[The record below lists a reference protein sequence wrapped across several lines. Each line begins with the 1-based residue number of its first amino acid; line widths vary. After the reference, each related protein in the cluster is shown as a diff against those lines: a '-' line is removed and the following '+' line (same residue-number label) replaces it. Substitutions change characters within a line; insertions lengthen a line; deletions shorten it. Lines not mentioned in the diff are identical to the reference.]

1 MHEHPRRLSRSEQA
15 ECGTVLLRQSLFEG
29 LSEPMR
35 IPGKTD
41 EVATRRTGTDGVPG
55 GDPIAFFEGE
65 SPHAETTHG
74 RKWLILTAGAGI
86 VVGLMTAGVL
96 FGMMDTSAAVPEK
109 EALAPDLRWQRPV
122 ISAKGDMDGELDATV
137 LAASIPTRSGRAT
150 GPAENHAHTARL
162 MTTFAGVGTP
172 DGWPSSSVSPSILQA
187 SLTMPEGAGSN
198 ETVIMKS
205 PPPEPEDRTF
215 VLAPGESLAGK
226 LVKLGVPPTV
236 ARALVQA
243 LEPVHPSS
251 LIRAGQK
258 ISVTLDRQQDFYGTE
273 VIYPVYL
280 SFRAEDGKRV
290 VVESDEDG
298 NFMVRS
304 ETLKAADDGK
314 GSVIRPK
321 ARPGT
326 LATRKNTGPAR
337 YAEAPF
343 IRARGRISSS
353 LYAAARD
360 QNVPDYIISQMM
372 RAFSYSIDLQRQV
385 AKGDTFD
392 ILYGAPMSG
401 SSKRRKVLY
410 YAALNMRGRK
420 IVYYRFTTPGG
431 RTDYFDE
438 KGRSASKGLM
448 ATPIS
453 GARITSGFGMRRHPV
468 LGYTKM
474 HTGIDFGAPR
484 GTPIRAAGS
493 GTVIFA
499 GWRGGY
505 GRTVMIRHDNGY
517 VTLYAHQSRI
527 ARGIRKGVRVN
538 QGQIIGYVGASGR
551 VTGPHLHFEVRIKNR
566 PVNPRR
572 VRTAHNVRLK
582 GKALEAFRKQKA
594 RILALLKQAPSADL
608 VARR

>member
-1 MHEHPRRLSRSEQA
+1 MSRPLKVRASGVRHDTAQ
-15 ECGTVLLRQSLFEG
+15 QSLFEG

-35 IPGKTD
+35 IPGRTD
-41 EVATRRTGTDGVPG
+41 EAATRHTGTDGVPE

-65 SPHAETTHG
+65 APRAG
-74 RKWLILTAGAGI
+74 AAQNRKWLLLTAGAGI
-86 VVGLMTAGVL
+86 VVGLITAGVL

-122 ISAKGDMDGELDATV
+122 ISAKGDMDGDLDATV
-137 LAASIPTRSGRAT
+137 LSASISALPPAT
-150 GPAENHAHTARL
+150 VEPEESHVHTARL
-162 MTTFAGVGTP
+162 MTTFAGTG
-172 DGWPSSSVSPSILQA
+172 DAAGWPSSAVSPSILQA
-187 SLTMPEGAGSN
+187 SLTIPESAGSN
-198 ETVIMKS
+198 ETVILKS

-215 VLAPGESLAGK
+215 VLGRDESLADR
-226 LVKLGVPPTV
+226 LAALGVPPTV

-243 LEPVHPSS
+243 LEPVHPAS
-251 LIRAGQK
+251 LLRAGQE

-280 SFRAEDGKRV
+280 SFRTGDGRRV

-304 ETLKAADDGK
+304 ETLKAGDDGK
-314 GSVIRPK
+314 GTVIRPK

-326 LATRKNTGPAR
+326 LVIRRNGDRTQ

-343 IRARGRISSS
+343 VRARGRISSS
-353 LYAAARD
+353 LYAAAKD

-372 RAFSYSIDLQRQV
+372 RAFSYSVDLQRQV

-392 ILYGAPMSG
+392 ILYGTPISG

-420 IVYYRFTTPGG
+420 VVYYRFTTPGG

-448 ATPIS
+448 VTPIS

-499 GWRGGY
+499 GWKGGY
-505 GRTVMIRHDNGY
+505 GRTVMIRHENGY

-538 QGQIIGYVGASGR
+538 QGQVIGYVGASGR
-551 VTGPHLHFEVRIKNR
+551 VTGPHLHFEVRIRNR

>member
-1 MHEHPRRLSRSEQA
+1 
-15 ECGTVLLRQSLFEG
+15 
-29 LSEPMR
+29 MR
-35 IPGKTD
+35 IPGRTD
-41 EVATRRTGTDGVPG
+41 EAATRLTGANGVPEE
-55 GDPIAFFEGE
+55 DPIAFFEGE
-65 SPHAETTHG
+65 APREGTAEN
-74 RKWLILTAGAGI
+74 RKWLLLTAGAGI
-86 VVGLMTAGVL
+86 VVGLITAGVL

-109 EALAPDLRWQRPV
+109 EVLAPDLRWQRPV
-122 ISAKGDMDGELDATV
+122 ISAKGDMDGELDATI
-137 LAASIPTRSGRAT
+137 LNASISALPS
-150 GPAENHAHTARL
+150 PALKPGERHAHTARL
-162 MTTFAGVGTP
+162 MTTFAGTGGT
-172 DGWPSSSVSPSILQA
+172 DGWPSSAVSPLILQA
-187 SLTMPEGAGSN
+187 SLMIPEGAGSN
-198 ETVIMKS
+198 ETVILKS

-215 VLAPGESLAGK
+215 VLARDESLTDRLAA
-226 LVKLGVPPTV
+226 LGVPPTV
-236 ARALVQA
+236 ARALARA
-243 LEPVHPSS
+243 LEPIHPTS
-251 LIRAGQK
+251 LLRAGQE

-280 SFRAEDGKRV
+280 SFRTGDGKRV
-290 VVESDEDG
+290 IVESDEDG

-304 ETLKAADDGK
+304 ETLKAGDDGK
-314 GSVIRPK
+314 GTVIRPK

-326 LATRKNTGPAR
+326 LVIRRNAGQTH

-343 IRARGRISSS
+343 VRARGRISSS
-353 LYAAARD
+353 LYAAAKD

-372 RAFSYSIDLQRQV
+372 RAFSYSVDLQRQV

-392 ILYGAPMSG
+392 ILYGTPISG

-420 IVYYRFTTPGG
+420 VVYYRFTTPGG
-431 RTDYFDE
+431 RTDYFDD

-448 ATPIS
+448 ITPIS

-505 GRTVMIRHDNGY
+505 GRTVMIRHENGY

-527 ARGIRKGVRVN
+527 AKGIRKGVRVN
-538 QGQIIGYVGASGR
+538 QGQVIGYVGASGR